1 MLILITGGSGS
12 GKSQY
17 AEDVTVSLGKRR
29 CYLAT
34 MFPFDEECRK
44 KIERHRIMRKEKGFD
59 TVECYQGI
67 ETLTLDYDTVLLE
80 CMSNLLANE
89 MYGEKRTEGSVSD
102 YILEGIRTLSKQ
114 VENLIV
120 VSNEVF
126 SDGIEY
132 DEETMKYISFLGE
145 INRGIGN
152 MADKVIEVVYSIPV
166 IHKTGKSLV
175 VC

>member
-12 GKSQY
+12 GKSKY
-17 AEDVTVSLGKRR
+17 AEDIAVSLGGRQ

-44 KIERHRIMRKEKGFD
+44 KIERHRIMRIEKGFD

-67 ETLTLDYDTVLLE
+67 KKLELDYDTVLLE

-89 MYGEKRTEGSVSD
+89 MYGEEKIDGSVPE
-102 YILEGIRTLSKQ
+102 YILEGISSLSNQ
-114 VENLIV
+114 VKNVVV

-132 DEETMKYISFLGE
+132 DEETMKYIAYLGE
-145 INRGIGN
+145 INKSVSV
-152 MADKVIEVVYSIPV
+152 MADKVVEVVYSIPV
-166 IHKTGKSLV
+166 IHKGI
-175 VC
+175 